1 MIEDKYIL
9 KFQEELY
16 PKAFRETAEK
26 TICYFN
32 ENEEQIA
39 KEWRSKMNQHIDVLV
54 QMQEDSIV
62 GEISEM
68 DISFLYSSIETTG
81 ASFRLDSYGEG
92 GRVYSPSVYTTIL
105 DGSWLVVSLEQLGK
119 KLTEYVSEEGIRRY
133 IRPAYIETFK
143 YRAVKSLLGFMAT
156 RLKYTCPLMIDT
168 RKLAKI
174 KKCENFALCMGEYM
188 DWQNVLYAILPSVDI
203 FNCDEGISLRFR
215 RFVAIYYSDKEFVQ
229 LELGQSKFTDC
240 TFQNVTIEKCG
251 MNDCVFDGCTFE
263 NVRIIDTEFAGS
275 LFNKCKL
282 SNVKFD
288 KTIFTL
294 QKLEGHEQE
303 YFEPAKFDNCD
314 FIGCSFHECS
324 IYECNIEECIIDSC
338 DFKETLET

>member
-1 MIEDKYIL
+1 MEDKYIL

-16 PKAFRETAEK
+16 PKAFREAAEK

-39 KEWRSKMNQHIDVLV
+39 KEWRSKINQHIDVLV
-54 QMQEDSIV
+54 QMQEDSIA
-62 GEISEM
+62 GNISEM
-68 DISFLYSSIETTG
+68 DISFLYSSIGTG

-119 KLTEYVSEEGIRRY
+119 KLAAYVSEEGIRRY

-143 YRAVKSLLGFMAT
+143 YRAAGSLLGFMAT
-156 RLKYTCPLMIDT
+156 RFKYTSPLMLDT
-168 RKLAKI
+168 RKLARI
-174 KKCENFALCMGEYM
+174 KKCENFAICMGEYM

-215 RFVAIYYSDKEFVQ
+215 RFVAIYYSDKEFVR

-240 TFQNVTIEKCG
+240 TFKDVTIEKCG
-251 MNDCVFDGCTFE
+251 MNDCIFDGCTFE
-263 NVRIIDTEFAGS
+263 NVRVTNTKLAGS

-288 KTIFTL
+288 KAIFTL

-314 FIGCSFHECS
+314 FTGYSFNECS
-324 IYECNIEECIIDSC
+324 MEECIIDSC
-338 DFKETLET
+338 DFKKTSEA